1 MNAKSLFAAAA
12 IAFVG
17 TAAFAQDVQNH
28 PTPSTLTRAQV
39 QAELASYAG
48 RPSSQVEVFGSNKQA
63 VAAVRDGK
71 VSANATRLAR
81 VEVRR
86 DLAAGDNAATIVGG
100 SSLGQQLGAA
110 DLGWPLCRRS
120 TAAARQPAWPARRGG
135 SPRSRPIPCGTN
147 AARLRARAR
156 IRRST
161 RPPRRG
167 WTGSSARRPCRTAKL
182 DRSTHSSSSTTVT
195 GTNSVEPSATQRA
208 MRRLAA
214 ASCEASSWTM

>member
-86 DLAAGDNAATIVGG
+86 DLAAGDNAATIVGEAYG
-100 SSLGQQLGAA
+100 SVVAG
-110 DLGWPLCRRS
+110 
-120 TAAARQPAWPARRGG
+120 
-135 SPRSRPIPCGTN
+135 
-147 AARLRARAR
+147 
-156 IRRST
+156 
-161 RPPRRG
+161 
-167 WTGSSARRPCRTAKL
+167 
-182 DRSTHSSSSTTVT
+182 T
-195 GTNSVEPSATQRA
+195 GTSLSREAVRAEAVAA
-208 MRRLAA
+208 MRHRSVGQAGD
-214 ASCEASSWTM
+214 